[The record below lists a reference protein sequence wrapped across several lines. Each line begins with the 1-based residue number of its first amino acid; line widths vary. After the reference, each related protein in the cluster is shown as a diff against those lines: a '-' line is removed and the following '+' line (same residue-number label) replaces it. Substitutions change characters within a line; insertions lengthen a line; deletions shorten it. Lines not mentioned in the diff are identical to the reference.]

1 MHWEKNRNL
10 GEKTKKKS
18 PINEILKKLKGE
30 IRAYYIHNTTKQL
43 TDNRGNDILLL
54 NENTLQQIKQKFY

>member
-10 GEKTKKKS
+10 GEKTKKS
-18 PINEILKKLKGE
+18 PINETSKKLKGE
-30 IRAYYIHNTTKQL
+30 IRAYYIYNTTKQL